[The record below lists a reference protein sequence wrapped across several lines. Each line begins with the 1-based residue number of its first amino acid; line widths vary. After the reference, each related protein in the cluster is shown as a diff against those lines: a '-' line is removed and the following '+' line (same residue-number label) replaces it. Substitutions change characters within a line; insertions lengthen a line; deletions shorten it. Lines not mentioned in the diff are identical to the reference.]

1 MEWKEHIAWIAP
13 YLATVVAFGAVYYG
27 RRLAYEPAV
36 RRLLIWVFVAGF
48 VIAGIAGLFGALI
61 TRRPQSS
68 RDHRLRK
75 RRTIMVV
82 NTERVDIAVTER
94 DVLVGDEVA
103 VAKPDGPLAAALLA
117 AGIGS
122 FALGLFTTLAEASTA
137 FRERLI
143 LDAGV
148 GPLSGKTVWATV
160 VFIIAWAVL
169 AARLRNRDGLLARP
183 PPSSWC

>member
-1 MEWKEHIAWIAP
+1 
-13 YLATVVAFGAVYYG
+13 
-27 RRLAYEPAV
+27 
-36 RRLLIWVFVAGF
+36 
-48 VIAGIAGLFGALI
+48 
-61 TRRPQSS
+61 
-68 RDHRLRK
+68 
-75 RRTIMVV
+75 MVV

-103 VAKPDGPLAAALLA
+103 VAKLDGPLAAALLA

-148 GPLSGKTVWATV
+148 GPLSGKTVWAT
-160 VFIIAWAVL
+160 AKHLRWL
-169 AARLRNRDGLLARP
+169 ATN
-183 PPSSWC
+183 

>member
-1 MEWKEHIAWIAP
+1 
-13 YLATVVAFGAVYYG
+13 
-27 RRLAYEPAV
+27 
-36 RRLLIWVFVAGF
+36 
-48 VIAGIAGLFGALI
+48 
-61 TRRPQSS
+61 
-68 RDHRLRK
+68 
-75 RRTIMVV
+75 
-82 NTERVDIAVTER
+82 VTER
-94 DVLVGDEVA
+94 DVLVGDEVG

-117 AGIGS
+117 AGIGA

-169 AARLRNRDGLLARP
+169 AARLRNRDGLLRSATTIFVVLTVLGLLGTFP
-183 PPSSWC
+183 IFFQAFAPE